1 MPAIK
6 QARLGSASEEY
17 YRVLVDRLWP
27 RGVRREEAP
36 FDEWIK
42 DAAPSHELRKWYGHE
57 PARYE
62 EFAER
67 YQEELAARRQDPP
80 VLRLLELIRAKPVVL
95 LTATRDLER
104 SQVPVLAKFLA
115 DKAGQ
120 EWESPSTL

>member
-1 MPAIK
+1 MPTIK
-6 QARLGSASEEY
+6 QARLGSAPEEY

>member
-1 MPAIK
+1 MPTIK
-6 QARLGSASEEY
+6 QARLGSAPEEY

-57 PARYE
+57 PARYG

-67 YQEELAARRQDPP
+67 YREELAARRQEPP
-80 VLRLLELIRAKPVVL
+80 VLRLLELMQAKPVVL
-95 LTATRDLER
+95 LTATRDVER

-115 DKAGQ
+115 DEAGP
-120 EWESPSTL
+120 EWESPGSL